1 MRDRLSIMVIIITI
15 IIIFIII
22 IIMIIMIMG
31 VSKSCKYKFT
41 CEFTDYKICKFET
54 SVNLH
59 HQIPVIC
66 EVSDIINITN
76 FITTQNP
83 ITKRKLLHWCKF
95 VGLRS
100 PPSLWGLV
108 FSLLWGK
115 ICQWFGFPLTEC
127 LWQWWWLWWSWS
139 CWHGPCRT
147 GDDCVRNNYQETKYW
162 LVFCPEYHQWWFIIL
177 GEASYIWVWRRQYW
191 HFSGCIFI
199 TFTFQ

>member
-1 MRDRLSIMVIIITI
+1 MW
-15 IIIFIII
+15 
-22 IIMIIMIMG
+22 G

-41 CEFTDYKICKFET
+41 CEFTDYKICKFEI

-83 ITKRKLLHWCKF
+83 ITKRKWLNWRKV
-95 VGLRS
+95 VGLGR

-139 CWHGPCRT
+139 CRHGRAARVMIVCGIITRRQNI
-147 GDDCVRNNYQETKYW
+147 DWYFVQNI
-162 LVFCPEYHQWWFIIL
+162 IIL
-177 GEASYIWVWRRQYW
+177 GEMSYIWVVRRQYW

>member
-1 MRDRLSIMVIIITI
+1 MENNFV
-15 IIIFIII
+15 III
-22 IIMIIMIMG
+22 IIIINIIIIIIIIMG

-41 CEFTDYKICKFET
+41 CEFTDYKICKFEI

-66 EVSDIINITN
+66 EVSDIIDITN

-83 ITKRKLLHWCKF
+83 ITKRKWLSWRKV
-95 VGLRS
+95 VGLRR

-115 ICQWFGFPLTEC
+115 ICEWFKFPLTEC
-127 LWQWWWLWWSWS
+127 FDND
-139 CWHGPCRT
+139 
-147 GDDCVRNNYQETKYW
+147 DDCDDHD
-162 LVFCPEYHQWWFIIL
+162 LVGTARAARVMIVCGIITWRQNIDWYFVQNIVIL
-177 GEASYIWVWRRQYW
+177 GEASYIWVVRRRYW

>member
-1 MRDRLSIMVIIITI
+1 
-15 IIIFIII
+15 
-22 IIMIIMIMG
+22 MG

-41 CEFTDYKICKFET
+41 CEFTDYKICKFEI

-83 ITKRKLLHWCKF
+83 ITKRKWLNWRKV
-95 VGLRS
+95 VGLGR

-115 ICQWFGFPLTEC
+115 ICQWFWFPLTEC
-127 LWQWWWLWWSWS
+127 LWRWWWLWWSWS
-139 CWHGPCRT
+139 CRHGPCRT

-162 LVFCPEYHQWWFIIL
+162 LVFCPEYHHLGRNVLHMSCATAIL
-177 GEASYIWVWRRQYW
+177 ALFRVYFHYF
-191 HFSGCIFI
+191 HFSIAFPIWNKIDCLQSTTLLPDWWIN
-199 TFTFQ
+199 TS